1 MNTTIYPTTASAGNT
16 SLAQA
21 LKIAEERF
29 EAALK
34 ACKDDWETGNQMVI
48 LHDNIP
54 QLFGGLLEDHFKYHL
69 GQVCGTPIE
78 LTVMDGGDSG
88 CHTLVQMP
96 KTQAHSPQAL
106 PGAQSAQTS
115 RAEHTTID
123 MHAIAT
129 GLKKAPRPMNCWII
143 FRDVMHKQL
152 KAELPNLTVQEISTR
167 CSRIWHNLSP
177 EAKKPWQDAAR
188 SAKEEHLRQHPDY
201 KYSPRKPGEKKKRQ
215 SRKAKR
221 VAAATTAPE
230 VLNFQLTSTIT
241 TPAPEPICEPLPSAN
256 NIIADMGNT
265 FTENA
270 SHYFEST
277 GFPET
282 FAQMPITA
290 NFVHDAKSI
299 RHGLLDA
306 EFAIDFDMDTTFALF
321 NDETFA
327 FRDSADRD
335 ATLPA
340 FFEDTY

>member
-1 MNTTIYPTTASAGNT
+1 MNTTIYSTTASAGNI

-34 ACKDDWETGNQMVI
+34 ACKDDWESGNQMVV
-48 LHDNIP
+48 LQDNIP
-54 QLFGGLLEDHFKYHL
+54 QLFGGLLEDHFKHCL
-69 GQVCGTPIE
+69 GQVCGAPIKI
-78 LTVMDGGDSG
+78 TVMDGGDSG

-96 KTQAHSPQAL
+96 KTQILSPQIL
-106 PGAQSAQTS
+106 PAAQSAQTL

-123 MHAIAT
+123 MQAIAA

-167 CSRIWHNLSP
+167 CSRIWQNLSP

-221 VAAATTAPE
+221 AAAAASAPE
-230 VLNFQLTSTIT
+230 VLNSQLTPTIT
-241 TPAPEPICEPLPSAN
+241 KSALEPIREPLPTAS
-256 NIIADMGNT
+256 NIIADMGNI

-270 SHYFEST
+270 SQYFEST
-277 GFPET
+277 SFHEAFP
-282 FAQMPITA
+282 QMPMTA
-290 NFVHDAKSI
+290 NFVHDAESI
-299 RHGLLDA
+299 RHDLLDA

-321 NDETFA
+321 NDATFA
-327 FRDSADRD
+327 FRDGADGD

>member
-1 MNTTIYPTTASAGNT
+1 MNTAVHPTTASAGNM

-29 EAALK
+29 ETALK
-34 ACKDDWETGNQMVI
+34 ACKDDWESGNQMVV
-48 LHDNIP
+48 LQDNIP
-54 QLFGGLLEDHFKYHL
+54 QLFGGLLEDHFKHCL
-69 GQVCGTPIE
+69 GQVCGAPIE
-78 LTVMDGGDSG
+78 LTVMNGGNSG

-96 KTQAHSPQAL
+96 KTQILSPQVS
-106 PGAQSAQTS
+106 PVAQFAQTS
-115 RAEHTTID
+115 PSEHTTID
-123 MHAIAT
+123 MHAITA

-167 CSRIWHNLSP
+167 CSHIWHNLSP

-221 VAAATTAPE
+221 AAATTAAPE
-230 VLNFQLTSTIT
+230 VFSFQIT
-241 TPAPEPICEPLPSAN
+241 PAITKSAPEPALEPMPAAN
-256 NIIADMGNT
+256 NIIADMGNN
-265 FTENA
+265 FTQNA
-270 SHYFEST
+270 SQYFEPT
-277 GFPET
+277 GFFEAFP
-282 FAQMPITA
+282 QMPMATD
-290 NFVHDAKSI
+290 FVYDAESI

-306 EFAIDFDMDTTFALF
+306 EFALDFGMDTTFALF

-327 FRDSADRD
+327 FRDGADGD

-340 FFEDTY
+340 FFDDTY

>member
-1 MNTTIYPTTASAGNT
+1 MNTTIYPTTASPCNISVT
-16 SLAQA
+16 QA

-34 ACKDDWETGNQMVI
+34 ACKDDWESGNQMVV
-48 LHDNIP
+48 LQDNIP
-54 QLFGGLLEDHFKYHL
+54 QLFGGLLEDHFKHCL
-69 GQVCGTPIE
+69 GEVCGAPIE
-78 LTVMDGGDSG
+78 ITVMDGGDG
-88 CHTLVQMP
+88 GYHTLVQMP
-96 KTQAHSPQAL
+96 KPQILSPQVL
-106 PGAQSAQTS
+106 PSAQPVQTS
-115 RAEHTTID
+115 RVEHTTID
-123 MHAIAT
+123 MHAIAA

-221 VAAATTAPE
+221 AAAATAAPK
-230 VLNFQLTSTIT
+230 VLNFQLTPTIT
-241 TPAPEPICEPLPSAN
+241 TSTPEPICEPLPTAS
-256 NIIADMGNT
+256 NIIADMGNI

-270 SHYFEST
+270 SQYFEST
-277 GFPET
+277 GFPESFT
-282 FAQMPITA
+282 QMPMTA
-290 NFVHDAKSI
+290 NFVHDAESI

-306 EFAIDFDMDTTFALF
+306 EFAFDFDMDTTFALF

-327 FRDSADRD
+327 FRDGADGD